1 MQLEHTV
8 YLVFAWAYS
17 CHPAISLQH
26 PAAALH
32 WNRPGQPRTRSHS
45 RMGLNN
51 GCFQQFDCQM
61 TTNDFYCATSKTI
74 LPYVVVHFRDNTR
87 SIIMS
92 FSATV
97 AQESLCIKA
106 TIDSQCGASL
116 YWERLKTF
124 FLMSIFIVRANK
136 TLRTPCIHLSS
147 TTCSDCFGHHQ
158 VDSKQNTWKRVSG

>member
-1 MQLEHTV
+1 
-8 YLVFAWAYS
+8 
-17 CHPAISLQH
+17 
-26 PAAALH
+26 
-32 WNRPGQPRTRSHS
+32 
-45 RMGLNN
+45 MGLNN

-106 TIDSQCGASL
+106 TVDSQCGASL
-116 YWERLKTF
+116 LWQRLKTF
-124 FLMSIFIVRANK
+124 FLMSIFIVRPNK
-136 TLRTPCIHLSS
+136 TLRTQCIHLSC
-147 TTCSDCFGHHQ
+147 TTCFGRFGHHQ
-158 VDSKQNTWKRVSG
+158 FDSQQHTWKRVSRWRLPIHG